1 MKIDLRF
8 TEEMINELKA
18 LKGKTLKSY
27 DHYPWPKEG
36 SNLGFMRLNFAKF
49 AIDLESDFVPITVTG
64 YNGEPFAD
72 ESTCYM
78 CKRVKV
84 GESHVIPKTWKMRR
98 YLVGETVSEVM
109 VVRDTVT
116 ESNGDVFLLDEA
128 IVLKT
133 EESTITISK
142 GCEVDTSLYIRIGDK
157 IDVTYP
163 LSSVRSNYSEKES
176 GLKAKVS
183 RDFIFL

>member
-142 GCEVDTSLYIRIGDK
+142 GCDVDSSLFIRKSNRIYFQRRISK
-157 IDVTYP
+157 IK
-163 LSSVRSNYSEKES
+163 RRN
-176 GLKAKVS
+176 
-183 RDFIFL
+183 F